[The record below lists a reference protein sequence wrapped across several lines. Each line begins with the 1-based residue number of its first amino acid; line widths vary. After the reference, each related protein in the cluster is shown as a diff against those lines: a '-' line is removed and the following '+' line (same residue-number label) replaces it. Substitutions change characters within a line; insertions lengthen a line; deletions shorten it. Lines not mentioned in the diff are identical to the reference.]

1 MVIYIKLFLTAV
13 LFGGTFIAGR
23 LAAQHVGPYSASFL
37 RFAVA
42 SFFLVLFAG
51 LTTGKKLPR
60 LRKNRIISIILLGLT
75 GVFAYNV
82 FFFSGLKTISASR
95 ASLIIAVNPVF
106 IALFAAAFFKEK
118 LNIKNYVGI
127 LLCTSG
133 AIVVIS
139 KGNPLIILQG
149 GVGSGELYILGCVA
163 CWVAYSLIGKTALQD
178 ISPLSAVTYS
188 CIIGDLFLFFP
199 ACSEGMFRDLA
210 GYSSTDWLSIF
221 YLGFFGSVIGFT
233 WFYEGIKKIGA
244 SRAGNF
250 INFVPIAAVILA
262 YFILGEKLDWSLIS
276 GAVIVISGAYLTN
289 KKG

>member
-1 MVIYIKLFLTAV
+1 MVIYIKLLLTAV
-13 LFGGTFIAGR
+13 IFGGTFIAAR
-23 LAAQHVGPYSASFL
+23 IAAQHVGPYSASFL

-51 LTTGKKLPR
+51 LTTNKLPR
-60 LRKNRIISIILLGLT
+60 LRKNQIISVILLGLT

-95 ASLIIAVNPVF
+95 ASLIIAASPVF

-118 LNIKNYVGI
+118 LSIKNCVGI

-139 KGNPLIILQG
+139 RGNPLIILQG

-163 CWVAYSLIGKTALQD
+163 SWVAYSLIGKASLQG

-199 ACSEGMFRDLA
+199 ACSEGMFRDIA
-210 GYSSTDWLSIF
+210 GYSAADWLSIF

-244 SRAGNF
+244 SRAGAF

-262 YFILGEKLDWSLIS
+262 YLILGEKPDRSLIS